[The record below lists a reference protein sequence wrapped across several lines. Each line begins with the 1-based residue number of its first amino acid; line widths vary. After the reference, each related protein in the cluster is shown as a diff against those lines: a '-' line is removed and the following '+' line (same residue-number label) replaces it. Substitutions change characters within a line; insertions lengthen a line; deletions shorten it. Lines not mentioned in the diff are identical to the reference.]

1 MPATDGAIQKS
12 SSEKA
17 LFIAAKC
24 IHVTLQP
31 ALPRAAYLQRDEA
44 LVRRA
49 AAAVEHAGW
58 LPKSRIAAW
67 GYPYP

>member
-24 IHVTLQP
+24 IHATLYP

-44 LVRRA
+44 
-49 AAAVEHAGW
+49 HQ
-58 LPKSRIAAW
+58 
-67 GYPYP
+67 